1 MRPDELER
9 ELRQRLDALS
19 PAPRAELFHVLM
31 LPTSSELTGSESFR
45 GYSRSRT
52 FRCELVKNRAR
63 GWRRSAFAAYK
74 CVSGCSGRRPKSP
87 HERRNVKKALAV
99 ALIVGFLLVDFLFFH
114 DIFKAGE
121 TVTFAQYLTGVLSI
135 PVLVVS
141 ALYLLRGT
149 WTVQK

>member
-1 MRPDELER
+1 MC
-9 ELRQRLDALS
+9 
-19 PAPRAELFHVLM
+19 V
-31 LPTSSELTGSESFR
+31 R
-45 GYSRSRT
+45 GVQA
-52 FRCELVKNRAR
+52 CL
-63 GWRRSAFAAYK
+63 G
-74 CVSGCSGRRPKSP
+74 GCSGAGPKSP
-87 HERRNVKKALAV
+87 KERGNVKKALAV

-121 TVTFAQYLTGVLSI
+121 AVTFAQYLTGVLSI